1 MGGAKSIFPKGD
13 AMRQAIRWISEMH
26 QYDVEAIEE
35 ACRRYDLS
43 PFEEEFLLKYF
54 LNADQRKK
62 PEKQVR

>member
-13 AMRQAIRWISEMH
+13 AIRQAIRWISEMH

-54 LNADQRKK
+54 LNADHKINTVKETQ
-62 PEKQVR
+62 